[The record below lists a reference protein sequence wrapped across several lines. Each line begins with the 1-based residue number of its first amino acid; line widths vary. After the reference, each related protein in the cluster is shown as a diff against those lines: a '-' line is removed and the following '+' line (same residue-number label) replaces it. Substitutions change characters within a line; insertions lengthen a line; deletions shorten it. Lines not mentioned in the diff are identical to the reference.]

1 MKNNQVTLR
10 GNVGTDV
17 TLKALANDQKVL
29 NFNLATNSRFKDKD
43 GEWQKNT
50 EWHHIK
56 VWGARAE
63 KLSTLLEKGNE
74 VIVEGKI
81 VSRSYK
87 TKEGVEKYITE
98 IHALDVIKTLREK
111 ASA

>member
-56 VWGARAE
+56 VWGARAA

-111 ASA
+111 ATA